1 MKGAFMAESTG
12 LRTYAFVL
20 AVPDLRCTVGYFE
33 KALGFGRDWGDGT
46 HWQALS
52 RGGVRMM
59 IGHCPD
65 AMLPAQTGDCS
76 YFAYLHVDDVDALHA
91 EFVRRGAIIQQP
103 PVDRPW
109 GMREMAVATP
119 DGHRM
124 MIGQKI

>member
-1 MKGAFMAESTG
+1 MKVATHRRSDPWATARFALDSPLEEGGFEPS
-12 LRTYAFVL
+12 
-20 AVPDLRCTVGYFE
+20 VPPWGQDLPTP
-33 KALGFGRDWGDGT
+33 
-46 HWQALS
+46 ALS

-65 AMLPAQTGDCS
+65 AMLPAQTGDHS

-119 DGHRM
+119 VGHRM

>member
-1 MKGAFMAESTG
+1 VKGTSVSVQAVADMGDRSISSWFSIG
-12 LRTYAFVL
+12 L
-20 AVPDLRCTVGYFE
+20 E
-33 KALGFGRDWGDGT
+33 WGDAT
-46 HWQALS
+46 NWQALS

-65 AMLPAQTGDCS
+65 AMLPAQTGDHS
-76 YFAYLHVDDVDALHA
+76 YFAYLHVDDVDALYA
-91 EFVRRGAIIQQP
+91 EFVQRGAIVRQLP
-103 PVDRPW
+103 TDRLW

>member
-1 MKGAFMAESTG
+1 MTESTG
-12 LRTYAFVL
+12 LRPYAFVL
-20 AVPDLRCTVGYFE
+20 AVPDLPRTVSYFE
-33 KALGFGRDWGDGT
+33 NVLSFGLEWGDGT
-46 HWQALS
+46 NWQALS

-65 AMLPAQTGDCS
+65 AMPPSETGDHS
-76 YFAYLHVDDVDALHA
+76 YFACLHDDDVDALHA
-91 EFVRRGAIIQQP
+91 EFVQRGAIIRQP
-103 PVDRPW
+103 PADRPW